1 MACELLRV
9 QRVRMKTVQLAIQDP
24 NYADSIRDLLVQDGG
39 HRVHLVDQP
48 DLALGGVIVLD
59 AANLESL
66 RVAPNERERLVVMV
80 HKERDDLCKIWN
92 AGVRHVVFHGDP
104 PHTARVAV
112 LGVELSLG
120 ARASGR
126 VAPFNAGLPVG

>member
-1 MACELLRV
+1 
-9 QRVRMKTVQLAIQDP
+9 MKTVQVAIHDP

-39 HRVHLVDQP
+39 HRVHLVDRP
-48 DLALGGVIVLD
+48 DLTLGGVIVLD
-59 AANLESL
+59 AASL
-66 RVAPNERERLVVMV
+66 DGLTVAPNERERLVVMV
-80 HKERDDLCKIWN
+80 NKERDDLFKIWD

-120 ARASGR
+120 SS
-126 VAPFNAGLPVG
+126 APGWLA

>member
-1 MACELLRV
+1 
-9 QRVRMKTVQLAIQDP
+9 
-24 NYADSIRDLLVQDGG
+24 
-39 HRVHLVDQP
+39 
-48 DLALGGVIVLD
+48 
-59 AANLESL
+59 
-66 RVAPNERERLVVMV
+66 VMV